1 VPYIINN
8 EAEVAFRQQN
18 FEAQKSADEA
28 IRQAF
33 FDAQRKAQALKE
45 EELRIN
51 LRKALVTKGPC
62 VREFQIAQTKCDD
75 NLAADKFM
83 RSGNYDAHFTR
94 TRTEFA
100 TCILDSKSEYDK
112 CTQYQRCDKRLT
124 EMKHA
129 CDEIY
134 KKASKARIASI
145 RSNFE
150 EMDNCYTKSLKL
162 HWKCND
168 EVNVYD

>member
-1 VPYIINN
+1 MPNLINN

-62 VREFQIAQTKCDD
+62 VREFQIAQT
-75 NLAADKFM
+75 
-83 RSGNYDAHFTR
+83 
-94 TRTEFA
+94 
-100 TCILDSKSEYDK
+100 
-112 CTQYQRCDKRLT
+112 
-124 EMKHA
+124 
-129 CDEIY
+129 
-134 KKASKARIASI
+134 
-145 RSNFE
+145 
-150 EMDNCYTKSLKL
+150 
-162 HWKCND
+162 
-168 EVNVYD
+168 